1 MDNQRID
8 ECASY
13 AKEVEGG
20 CSYEERL
27 LANDG
32 TSDLLSLERH
42 RYPHRFCHGPC
53 VDDNTYGDAG
63 PDASRGTDSSPSST
77 SFVTAPPT
85 IVSRT
90 TDSGGD
96 GRTLE
101 MWDED
106 GSDHYA
112 PPHTRSASPDTFLA
126 LILLTLCPALLLEI
140 ADDQPSRLAKSPS
153 DFLANRSTHFI
164 SRISSICIQVFVRR
178 SHLPNTF
185 R

>member
-20 CSYEERL
+20 CSYEERV

-32 TSDLLSLERH
+32 NFDILSLDRH
-42 RYPHRFCHGPC
+42 RYHHRFCHGPC

-90 TDSGGD
+90 TDSGG
-96 GRTLE
+96 
-101 MWDED
+101 
-106 GSDHYA
+106 
-112 PPHTRSASPDTFLA
+112 
-126 LILLTLCPALLLEI
+126 
-140 ADDQPSRLAKSPS
+140 
-153 DFLANRSTHFI
+153 
-164 SRISSICIQVFVRR
+164 
-178 SHLPNTF
+178 
-185 R
+185 

>member
-20 CSYEERL
+20 CNYEERV

-32 TSDLLSLERH
+32 NFDILSLDRH
-42 RYPHRFCHGPC
+42 RYHHRFCHGPC

-90 TDSGGD
+90 TDSGVMDVRLRCGMRMV
-96 GRTLE
+96 RTTTRR
-101 MWDED
+101 
-106 GSDHYA
+106 
-112 PPHTRSASPDTFLA
+112 HTRDLLPPTPSSP
-126 LILLTLCPALLLEI
+126 
-140 ADDQPSRLAKSPS
+140 
-153 DFLANRSTHFI
+153 
-164 SRISSICIQVFVRR
+164 
-178 SHLPNTF
+178 
-185 R
+185 

>member
-20 CSYEERL
+20 CKYEERV

-32 TSDLLSLERH
+32 NFDILSLDRH
-42 RYPHRFCHGPC
+42 RYHHRFCHGPC

-90 TDSGGD
+90 TDSGVMDVRLRCGMRMV
-96 GRTLE
+96 RTTTRR
-101 MWDED
+101 
-106 GSDHYA
+106 
-112 PPHTRSASPDTFLA
+112 HTRDLLPPTPSSP
-126 LILLTLCPALLLEI
+126 
-140 ADDQPSRLAKSPS
+140 
-153 DFLANRSTHFI
+153 
-164 SRISSICIQVFVRR
+164 
-178 SHLPNTF
+178 
-185 R
+185 